1 MLAHLKMTKMKKM
14 TAMKKM
20 TTISTMTT
28 MTTMTTDYKNDYN
41 IYNDYNDYRLQ
52 SDNDLDSIRNS
63 CHVFRVNL
71 GSPKGPNGQ
80 NCDYLQQC
88 FMITVKMN
96 S

>member
-1 MLAHLKMTKMKKM
+1 MTI
-14 TAMKKM
+14 
-20 TTISTMTT
+20 ISTMTT

-41 IYNDYNDYRLQ
+41 IYNDYNDYNDCNDYNDYRLQ

-63 CHVFRVNL
+63 CNVFRVNL

>member
-1 MLAHLKMTKMKKM
+1 M

-20 TTISTMTT
+20 TAISTMTT
-28 MTTMTTDYKNDYN
+28 MTTMTTYYKNDHNIYN
-41 IYNDYNDYRLQ
+41 YYNDYNDYRLQ

-63 CHVFRVNL
+63 CNVFRENL

-88 FMITVKMN
+88 FMITVRMN
-96 S
+96 